1 MNKSTIT
8 TLQIR
13 WSNGDDYEV
22 YLCKDRTVAER
33 IIRYWFAEYN
43 NENCIEIHIQQET
56 GRKVPTIKELE
67 DYLFDMD
74 IGYWEITEEV
84 VICE

>member
-1 MNKSTIT
+1 MDRII

-13 WSNGDDYEV
+13 HSGDDNVV
-22 YLCKDRTVAER
+22 YLCKTHAIAER
-33 IIRYWFAEYN
+33 IIREWFSEYN
-43 NENCIEIHIQQET
+43 NENCIEIHVQQET

-67 DYLFDMD
+67 DYLWDND

>member
-1 MNKSTIT
+1 MNDIIL
-8 TLQIR
+8 LQIR
-13 WSNGDDYEV
+13 YSGDDYIV
-22 YLCKDRTVAER
+22 YACKNHAVAER
-33 IIRYWFAEYN
+33 IIREWFSEYN
-43 NENCIEIHIQQET
+43 NEDCIEIHIQQET

-67 DYLFDMD
+67 DYLFDND